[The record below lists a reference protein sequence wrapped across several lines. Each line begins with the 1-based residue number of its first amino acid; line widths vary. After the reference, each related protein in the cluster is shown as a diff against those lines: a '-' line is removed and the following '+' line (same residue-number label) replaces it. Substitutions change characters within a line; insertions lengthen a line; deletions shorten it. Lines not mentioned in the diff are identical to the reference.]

1 MSDHSV
7 AQLTLAIERL
17 TLATN
22 NLSAQLRTVDLSRET
37 TAEPSGSISDP
48 VPSLPRRPQMTVEEE
63 LFRVPFPDSFEQHLQ
78 ASRFGG
84 LEGGPGPLPGCCRQA
99 AADRL
104 SRKPPGADIRAEIAF
119 AAGFWS
125 NIAIETSTPY
135 QPRALLQGTK
145 KQHWIVLRSTFG
157 EPFRT
162 CTWREV
168 QRICD
173 TDHPDFVCEPFET
186 LTEVEIF
193 CFGAS
198 SPIPCLRSCT
208 ATP

>member
-1 MSDHSV
+1 MSEHSV

-17 TLATN
+17 TIATN
-22 NLSAQLRTVDLSRET
+22 NLSEQLRTVSLGRET
-37 TAEPSGSISDP
+37 TAERSESASDP
-48 VPSLPRRPQMTVEEE
+48 VPSLPRHPWTTVEE

-78 ASRFGG
+78 ASRFSGS
-84 LEGGPGPLPGCCRQA
+84 EGGPGPLPGCWRQA
-99 AADRL
+99 ATERL
-104 SRKPPGADIRAEIAF
+104 SRKLPGAAIRAEIAF

-135 QPRALLQGTK
+135 QPRTILQGTK